1 MNADKSDAFSG
12 FLCAG
17 GEGKEESCYVRNKT
31 TVDYKRT
38 LIENNFI
45 LLHQMT
51 RIPSIMTYSFLGCIR
66 WRQPT
71 SL

>member
-45 LLHQMT
+45 TSNDKNTFNNDLFILRLH
-51 RIPSIMTYSFLGCIR
+51 
-66 WRQPT
+66 
-71 SL
+71 

>member
-17 GEGKEESCYVRNKT
+17 GEGKEESCYVRNKK

-38 LIENNFI
+38 LIESYITTNERNIFNNEYMYLFDCR
-45 LLHQMT
+45 LH
-51 RIPSIMTYSFLGCIR
+51 
-66 WRQPT
+66 
-71 SL
+71 

>member
-38 LIENNFI
+38 LIENNITSNDKNTFNNDLFI
-45 LLHQMT
+45 LRLH
-51 RIPSIMTYSFLGCIR
+51 
-66 WRQPT
+66 
-71 SL
+71 

>member
-45 LLHQMT
+45 HITSNDKNTFNNDLFILRLH
-51 RIPSIMTYSFLGCIR
+51 
-66 WRQPT
+66 
-71 SL
+71 

>member
-31 TVDYKRT
+31 KL
-38 LIENNFI
+38 LITKEYLLRIIITSNDRNTFNNDLFNSR
-45 LLHQMT
+45 LH
-51 RIPSIMTYSFLGCIR
+51 
-66 WRQPT
+66 
-71 SL
+71 